1 MENNEVKVLMIA
13 SECRE
18 LAKIGGLGDVV
29 NELSRFLMKN
39 NVSVKVAIPYY
50 ENIIRK
56 DTEEIGKYKVTFA
69 GKEHLVRMYKYIL
82 FDDVEVYL
90 IHNDYFFGGKYG
102 EVYIDSDKLH
112 RGPFEDD
119 ALRFAFFS
127 KALLDIMSVSDVF
140 GNINLLHC
148 HDWHTGVFLT
158 LLNYDSRYASVKAR
172 SKTVFTIHNLDYQGT
187 RPFYIKK
194 HGQYESFESW
204 FPDLYKV
211 LKAGRITDKLKD
223 NVIKP
228 LECFNSLK
236 AGIVLAD
243 MVNTVSPTYA
253 DEITQPDNHSTGFVA
268 GRGLENELNALK
280 SDGRLVGILNGLD
293 YNVIDPLK
301 LDIPFDTVDPDF
313 ISIKKL
319 LKNKFIH
326 DLKDCVEKINI
337 RSKGKFKNYETVK
350 NKVAQLDPDVLY
362 GKLLMVAVT
371 RVVKQKM
378 GIILEMAG
386 SAQLLSKILGKDIFF
401 VLIGT
406 GELEDKLEVVNKF
419 ENGIFIN
426 SFDNETAMMLY
437 NAGDMFFMPSDFE
450 PCGISQMI
458 AMRYGTV
465 PFVRDIGGL
474 HDTVKD
480 RQTGFIYSGGTRS
493 EQHDDLICKL
503 DEAINIYFKD
513 ILLWNKIAYDAA
525 GERFDWKRSVN
536 RYIKIYKELLSDQAK
551 TKGHL

>member
-1 MENNEVKVLMIA
+1 MENNEIEVLMIA

-39 NVSVKVAIPYY
+39 NVKVKVAIPYY

-56 DTEEIGKYKVTFA
+56 DTEEIGKFKVVFA
-69 GKEHLVRMYKYIL
+69 GKEHLVRMYKYVL

-140 GNINLLHC
+140 KNINLLHC

-158 LLNYDSRYASVKAR
+158 LLNYDSRYAPIKSR

-211 LKAGRITDKLKD
+211 LKADRVTDKLKD

-253 DEITQPDNHSTGFVA
+253 DEITLPDNPETGFVA
-268 GRGLENELNALK
+268 GRGLENELRTLK
-280 SDGRLVGILNGLD
+280 SEGRLVGILNGLD

-301 LDIPFDTVDPDF
+301 LDIPFDTEDPDF
-313 ISIKKL
+313 TSTKKV
-319 LKNKFIH
+319 LKNKFLH
-326 DLKDCVEKINI
+326 NLKDCVEKINF
-337 RSKGKFKNYETVK
+337 RSKGKFKNYESVK
-350 NKVAQLDPDVLY
+350 KKVAQLDPDLLD
-362 GKLLMVAVT
+362 GKLLLVAVT

-378 GIILEMAG
+378 GIILERMG
-386 SAQLLSKILGKDIFF
+386 SSSLLSEILGRDIFF
-401 VLIGT
+401 IMIGT
-406 GELEDKLEVVNKF
+406 GELEDKLEVVNEF

-426 SFDNETAMMLY
+426 SFDNETAMALY

-480 RQTGFIYSGGTRS
+480 RQTGFKYSGGTRAGQYDELLS
-493 EQHDDLICKL
+493 KL
-503 DEAINIYFKD
+503 DEALGIYYND
-513 ILLWNKIAYDAA
+513 RVLWNKIAYDAA
-525 GERFDWKRSVN
+525 GERFEWKRSVN
-536 RYIKIYKELLSDQAK
+536 RYTKIYKELLS
-551 TKGHL
+551 GNRC